1 MIKRFIPIVFSVWLL
16 HTQAQIKLDYTQYQ
30 IHKEGTILI
39 NAAAGG
45 MNCPQFSE
53 IDLNMDG
60 IMDLVVLDRG
70 FYSSLKTFV
79 RLEETY
85 RHAPIYQQ
93 AFPLIRNWMLLR
105 DFDGDGNQDLFTF
118 VPGGVKVFRNTISEN
133 GYLSFNLE
141 IPILLSQDFSPIYV
155 APTDIPSISDLDGD
169 GDLDI
174 LSFNVIGNRV
184 VYYKN
189 ISQEQH
195 NQKGLI
201 FEVQSECWGY
211 FAEDDNNNQLS
222 LFDTCQAK
230 QIKSNFDSRHAGS
243 TLLAIEMNNS
253 GLNDLI
259 LGDITFN
266 SLSQLKNNGSI
277 EEASITEV
285 IMDFPSETNAV
296 DLSVFPAAYQID
308 VDNDRNYDL
317 LIAPNNPNTSINTE
331 NVWYYRNVGSN
342 QSPVFQYMKNN
353 FLSETMI
360 DLGERTYAVWLD
372 ENIDGKM
379 DIIIG
384 SYGFFL
390 GPGVYQ
396 AQLALFRNISEN
408 DTSLAFEWVSDDYSE
423 LSQFNFNGI
432 FPAFGDLDGDLDQ
445 DMIVAEESGKIHF
458 FENTASSGQPAQFEL
473 KQFDYFNMQAGQA
486 PRPFLVDL
494 NRDGLTDL
502 LVGERGGLIRYF
514 ENKGDPGEA
523 VFTST
528 PSLSEL
534 GNIDIRPECCTGFSS
549 PFVNEDS
556 LGNYQLFVGSE
567 QGYIYRY
574 TNIEGNIS
582 GDFNLS
588 DSIYLHAS
596 RVHYAAADFSEV
608 LRYIITSEFAGGI
621 QLWKENNRPVL
632 YIDEQE
638 DNKDKL
644 LIWPNPTRNNLKIQV
659 VDQEFI
665 DKIIIYSLKGEMVF
679 NIHPKLRSNQFLFPL
694 KGKLDPGI
702 YIIQIQTDLFIY
714 NERLVFMP

>member
-353 FLSETMI
+353 FLSENH
-360 DLGERTYAVWLD
+360 DRSWRKDV
-372 ENIDGKM
+372 
-379 DIIIG
+379 
-384 SYGFFL
+384 
-390 GPGVYQ
+390 
-396 AQLALFRNISEN
+396 
-408 DTSLAFEWVSDDYSE
+408 
-423 LSQFNFNGI
+423 
-432 FPAFGDLDGDLDQ
+432 
-445 DMIVAEESGKIHF
+445 
-458 FENTASSGQPAQFEL
+458 
-473 KQFDYFNMQAGQA
+473 
-486 PRPFLVDL
+486 
-494 NRDGLTDL
+494 
-502 LVGERGGLIRYF
+502 
-514 ENKGDPGEA
+514 
-523 VFTST
+523 
-528 PSLSEL
+528 
-534 GNIDIRPECCTGFSS
+534 CC
-549 PFVNEDS
+549 
-556 LGNYQLFVGSE
+556 
-567 QGYIYRY
+567 
-574 TNIEGNIS
+574 
-582 GDFNLS
+582 
-588 DSIYLHAS
+588 
-596 RVHYAAADFSEV
+596 
-608 LRYIITSEFAGGI
+608 
-621 QLWKENNRPVL
+621 
-632 YIDEQE
+632 
-638 DNKDKL
+638 
-644 LIWPNPTRNNLKIQV
+644 
-659 VDQEFI
+659 
-665 DKIIIYSLKGEMVF
+665 MV
-679 NIHPKLRSNQFLFPL
+679 R
-694 KGKLDPGI
+694 
-702 YIIQIQTDLFIY
+702 
-714 NERLVFMP
+714 